1 MAEVPE
7 FLRENGRNQA
17 AALRSPV
24 VKAWFVRE
32 VLPHEAALM
41 QFLQA
46 NWRKGGDITDLRQDV
61 YVRIC
66 EAAQKQI
73 PDPVKPFLFTI
84 ARNILIDRVRHE
96 QVVPIEA
103 VSDLDALGVAID
115 APGPDRTVMARDEL
129 RRLQLALDRMP
140 PRSRDVVVMARIE
153 GLSGREIA
161 ARLGISEPAVSQHLD
176 KGMRVLANLLYSAPP
191 DLRRET

>member
-1 MAEVPE
+1 MAEAPE
-7 FLRENGRNQA
+7 ILRENGRNQA
-17 AALRSPV
+17 AAMRSPV

-32 VLPHEAALM
+32 VLPLEAALM

-129 RRLQLALDRMP
+129 RRLQLALDHLP

-176 KGMRVLANLLYSAPP
+176 KGMRVLANLLYRAPP